1 MYITSP
7 DVPAPA
13 IVARTGSCFEDTKE
27 PTYGIE
33 FDMIVEGQVCTDCD
47 DCDDTACCN
56 CKVESS
62 ESIMSCS
69 FIVTSLAIAPWIVV
83 RESEASTTVS
93 ADTLMP
99 RIVVPV
105 DRIWYLKGVDV
116 LVFRHS
122 SIPRTYIISIIV

>member
-56 CKVESS
+56 CNVELS
-62 ESIMSCS
+62 ESITSCS